1 MRLFVVLAK
10 RCSCRDIPRKPLLY
24 ELFFCLRG
32 WRNVWKMFFLMAKIA
47 FGWYD
52 DTPFRVIFSW
62 FLTHIGGAIFPKI
75 ISSLQ
80 AKKYIF
86 LAEALRV
93 TFKGIPLGK
102 NVWHF
107 MYVAF
112 ITPLFTVCLANNL
125 TWESAI
131 TFIVTKIIDF
141 NFTCIQ

>member
-47 FGWYD
+47 LGWYD

-93 TFKGIPLGK
+93 TFKGIPLGE
-102 NVWHF
+102 
-107 MYVAF
+107 MYG
-112 ITPLFTVCLANNL
+112 TSCTLHLLLLFSRYVLPTIWLEKAQSHL
-125 TWESAI
+125 LL
-131 TFIVTKIIDF
+131 
-141 NFTCIQ
+141 QRL